1 MDSSGLMDQTL
12 ALLKDDW
19 VIFAL
24 PLFLTALL
32 IEWVVAWRKSLAL
45 YERRDF
51 MASMGVMLLT
61 VVIDVL
67 PKLGG
72 VLLMFV
78 CWEASPLKE
87 VVSRAPAWWVILFFL
102 DDLTY
107 YSFHRA
113 THEVRFLWAG
123 HVSHHNSQYYNY
135 GTALRQGVGE
145 RVLKYLFWCPL
156 ALLGFDPVM
165 IVTMMSIS
173 LIYQYWLH
181 TEAIDRMPAW
191 YEFIFNTPSHHRVHH
206 GSNTRYLDRNHG
218 ATLII
223 WDRLMGTFSE
233 ELTSEPVRYG
243 LTQNI
248 ASQRVLD
255 VAFGEYGNMS
265 RDVKRANRWQDKLAY
280 LFKAPGRS
288 ATEKHCKS
296 TMDRSH
302 GRRRSPP
309 PASAHGNC
317 S

>member
-113 THEVRFLWAG
+113 NHEVRFLWAG
-123 HVSHHNSQYYNY
+123 TCVAPQLSVLQLRHGPSSGRGRAGLEVSVLVP
-135 GTALRQGVGE
+135 AGV
-145 RVLKYLFWCPL
+145 
-156 ALLGFDPVM
+156 A
-165 IVTMMSIS
+165 
-173 LIYQYWLH
+173 
-181 TEAIDRMPAW
+181 
-191 YEFIFNTPSHHRVHH
+191 
-206 GSNTRYLDRNHG
+206 
-218 ATLII
+218 
-223 WDRLMGTFSE
+223 
-233 ELTSEPVRYG
+233 G
-243 LTQNI
+243 L
-248 ASQRVLD
+248 
-255 VAFGEYGNMS
+255 
-265 RDVKRANRWQDKLAY
+265 
-280 LFKAPGRS
+280 
-288 ATEKHCKS
+288 
-296 TMDRSH
+296 
-302 GRRRSPP
+302 
-309 PASAHGNC
+309 
-317 S
+317 